1 MVQLLWKHASNLMIK
16 DKLTN
21 DKKYAKKILSLV

>member
-1 MVQLLWKHASNLMIK
+1 MIDILDINWWKFIK

-21 DKKYAKKILSLV
+21 DKKFIIKEKSLFE